1 MWHSPPLRSQVLPK
15 IFDDTYKILIDKEF
29 NMFDGGAQEAH
40 DRMEANANIG
50 KIVLKVKEEEMEN
63 KGPEQLLKAGD
74 AKIEEGDFVRAA
86 ELLTEALVFDGTA
99 DALHSQLLCS
109 RAAAHAGL
117 GDFET
122 AEIDAGEAL
131 SLNRTSVRA
140 CMLLARYSLELRML
154 DQSESAITLG
164 LKLERGDEEL
174 LKLQVDVK
182 LAKEKAEKVKP
193 MQKE

>member
-1 MWHSPPLRSQVLPK
+1 
-15 IFDDTYKILIDKEF
+15 
-29 NMFDGGAQEAH
+29 MFDGGAQEAH